1 MKSSSRIS
9 ELELQISELRSLL
22 KKANDTIAYQAKV
35 IADLQAQLSQK
46 SLTRNSSNSHLP
58 PSKDLASTIKRNQS
72 LRERSTRPIGG
83 QNGHKGHTLQ
93 MVAHPTQK

>member
-1 MKSSSRIS
+1 MQTLTIQLVDSKTKKSITLWGVKSSGRIS

-35 IADLQAQLSQK
+35 IGDLQIQLSQK

-58 PSKDLASTIKRNQS
+58 PVKRFS
-72 LRERSTRPIGG
+72 ICDKEKSVFTREEY
-83 QNGHKGHTLQ
+83 
-93 MVAHPTQK
+93 